1 MQICGTV
8 VPFGTSLCYDER
20 ISGRV
25 KSGVD
30 DTSSGG
36 IPNVRQ
42 ILRLFLVLLLALAV
56 SSGVRGTGYAQD
68 ASYLDSAID
77 RLETMSGTSFS
88 ASGAGGADDDQ
99 QVPDNQQGGGGGA
112 EITKTFELTLNGTPS
127 ADQGFVAVSIAVD
140 PENDSVL
147 FFSVVEFCGEVP
159 DVSAELDQLEAELE
173 ADGIDVTV
181 EYIQNDDPCTG
192 DGTVYA
198 ESVMYPAGV
207 QAFFSFIRLNEDQVG
222 ETVFKGEETL
232 DSDMTNTA
240 FYDFGSTGA
249 DDDQKDTGAGDDQQ
263 TPDNQQDDT
272 QDDGTGAGDDQQTP
286 DNQQDDTQDDGTGAG
301 DDQQT
306 PHNQQDDTQDDG
318 TGAGDTQDDTQDDGA
333 GAGDTQD
340 DSTGGGDIQDDQQ
353 GETPEELPAT
363 GAGGMAPVGLPVGG
377 VLTALAA
384 VAALGLRLMHR

>member
-1 MQICGTV
+1 M
-8 VPFGTSLCYDER
+8 
-20 ISGRV
+20 
-25 KSGVD
+25 
-30 DTSSGG
+30 
-36 IPNVRQ
+36 RQ

-77 RLETMSGTSFS
+77 RLETMSGASFS
-88 ASGAGGADDDQ
+88 ASGAGGAGDDQ

-198 ESVMYPAGV
+198 ESVTYPAGV
-207 QAFFSFIRLNEDQVG
+207 QAFFAFTRLDQDNQTG
-222 ETVFKGEETL
+222 ETIFEGEETL

-240 FYDFGSTGA
+240 FYDFGSAGA
-249 DDDQKDTGAGDDQQ
+249 GDDQKDDTQDDGTGAGDDQQ
-263 TPDNQQDDT
+263 TPDNQQDDTQDDGAGAGDEQDDIQDDGSGAGDEQDDT

-301 DDQQT
+301 D
-306 PHNQQDDTQDDG
+306 
-318 TGAGDTQDDTQDDGA
+318 TQDDTQDDGA
-333 GAGDTQD
+333 GAGDTQDDTQD

>member
-1 MQICGTV
+1 
-8 VPFGTSLCYDER
+8 
-20 ISGRV
+20 
-25 KSGVD
+25 
-30 DTSSGG
+30 
-36 IPNVRQ
+36 
-42 ILRLFLVLLLALAV
+42 
-56 SSGVRGTGYAQD
+56 
-68 ASYLDSAID
+68 
-77 RLETMSGTSFS
+77 
-88 ASGAGGADDDQ
+88 
-99 QVPDNQQGGGGGA
+99 
-112 EITKTFELTLNGTPS
+112 
-127 ADQGFVAVSIAVD
+127 
-140 PENDSVL
+140 
-147 FFSVVEFCGEVP
+147 P

-222 ETVFKGEETL
+222 ETVFEGEETL

-240 FYDFGSTGA
+240 FYDFGSTGT

-286 DNQQDDTQDDGTGAG
+286 DNQQDDTQDDGAGAGDEQDDIQDDGSGAGDEQDDTQDDGTGAG

-306 PHNQQDDTQDDG
+306 PDNQQDDTQDDG

-333 GAGDTQD
+333 GAGDTQDDTQD